1 MVKFF
6 RIADVFYLLLLGIG
20 IGGIIACG
28 AFAAPVVFKIES
40 FLPHITQY
48 ESGMIMGRI
57 FMRLNVYLQ
66 ILFVVIACYEIIS
79 AILRQQYRKVWLI
92 IGGINI
98 LCIALFVWYYT
109 PFILNVENLASDN
122 FSSMHAQSVW
132 IFKILM
138 FGLAI
143 AFVWRAYSLRT
154 ES

>member
-66 ILFVVIACYEIIS
+66 ILHTCNPA
-79 AILRQQYRKVWLI
+79 
-92 IGGINI
+92 
-98 LCIALFVWYYT
+98 
-109 PFILNVENLASDN
+109 
-122 FSSMHAQSVW
+122 
-132 IFKILM
+132 
-138 FGLAI
+138 
-143 AFVWRAYSLRT
+143 
-154 ES
+154 